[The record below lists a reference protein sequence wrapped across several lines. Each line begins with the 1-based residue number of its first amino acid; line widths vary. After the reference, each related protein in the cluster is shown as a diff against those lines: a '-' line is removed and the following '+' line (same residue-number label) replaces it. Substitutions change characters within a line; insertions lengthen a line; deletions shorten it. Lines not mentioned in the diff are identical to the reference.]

1 MSKQI
6 GELYH
11 PVNNH
16 PEPIFEGF
24 SFPCLFLGSF
34 WYLFKGMGL
43 WALISFLAAMISWGL
58 AFLIFPFFANEQHR
72 KYLLKKGYLTSS
84 GEVKD
89 EETTDAQKEEN
100 VGTDLDKIKKLAELK
115 DQGILTEEEFEAKK
129 KELLDKM

>member
-16 PEPIFEGF
+16 PEPIYEGF

-58 AFLIFPFFANEQHR
+58 AWFIFPFFANEQHR

>member
-16 PEPIFEGF
+16 PEPIYEGF
-24 SFPCLFLGSF
+24 SFPCLFLGCF

-58 AFLIFPFFANEQHR
+58 AWFIFPFFANEQDR

>member
-58 AFLIFPFFANEQHR
+58 AWFIFPFFANEQHR